1 MSRCIDWRRIGS
13 PSSIVGALLGAALYA
28 FVFPTHGIVAHA
40 AGIGSPTGLV
50 VLEISG
56 KLKVSNSGTSAVF
69 DIEMLQGL
77 GMRVV
82 KTSTVWTD
90 GGPHLFEGVLARDV
104 LAAVGAQD
112 ARTVT
117 VRALNDYSIEI
128 PVSDFYEHDVILAM
142 RMDGRQL
149 TARDKGPLW
158 IVYPRDGYPE
168 LQDERVDQRW
178 VWQVKQLEVD

>member
-1 MSRCIDWRRIGS
+1 M
-13 PSSIVGALLGAALYA
+13 
-28 FVFPTHGIVAHA
+28 
-40 AGIGSPTGLV
+40 
-50 VLEISG
+50 LEVKG
-56 KLKVSNSGTSAVF
+56 KLKISNRGPSAMF
-69 DIEMLQGL
+69 DLAMLEGL
-77 GMRVV
+77 GLKVV

-112 ARTVT
+112 AHTVI
-117 VRALNDYSIEI
+117 VRALNDYAIEI
-128 PVSDFYEHDVILAM
+128 PVSDFYDHDVILAM

-158 IVYPRDGYPE
+158 IVYPRDDHPE

-178 VWQVKQLEVD
+178 VWQVKELEVD